1 MGKSAYRP
9 VCIKD
14 KNNAPS
20 KADHSSTKGFPKE
33 RAEAAKSDSL
43 HHCYILEVL
52 PIRRMSIFFSIFNWL
67 LVGHITQKT
76 PALPINTNML

>member
-9 VCIKD
+9 VCIED

-20 KADHSSTKGFPKE
+20 KADHSTTKGFPKE
-33 RAEAAKSDSL
+33 RAEAGKSESL

-52 PIRRMSIFFSIFNWL
+52 IEERLFSSPFLIGFW
-67 LVGHITQKT
+67 
-76 PALPINTNML
+76 